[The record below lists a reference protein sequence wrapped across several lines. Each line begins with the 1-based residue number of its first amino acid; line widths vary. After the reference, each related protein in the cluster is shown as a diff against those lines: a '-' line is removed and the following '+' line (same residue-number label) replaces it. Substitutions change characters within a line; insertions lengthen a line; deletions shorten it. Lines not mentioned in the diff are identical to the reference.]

1 MSKLKKPKTPIA
13 KAVEG
18 MVEPGVLQDFR
29 NFVFRLW
36 HHLGLPDPT
45 EIQYDIAEYLSGGPE
60 RRVIEAFRGVGKSW
74 ITAAYVIWRL
84 LRNPDE
90 RILVVSASKDRADA
104 FSTFVKRLIEEV
116 PMLHHLKPKK
126 DQRDSNLAFDV
137 GPSSP
142 HQAPSVRSVGITGQL
157 TGGRASLIVAD
168 DVEIPKNSLTALMR
182 ERLAELVK
190 EFDAVLTPGG
200 EVVYLGTPQCEMS
213 LYNVLPQRGYDVRV
227 WPARYPSEKRQR
239 FYGEKLA
246 PLIRERLEK
255 NPGLVNEFGGRGAPT
270 DPQRFDD
277 LDLMKREA
285 SYGRSGFALQFML
298 DTSLSDQDRHPLR
311 LSDLIVMGLTT
322 EVAPVR
328 TAWGSGP
335 DQVIDT
341 LPCPGL
347 QGDRWHRPVFIHKDF
362 VPYQGSVLFID
373 PSGRGKDETS
383 YAVVKMLNGQL
394 YGLEVGGF
402 KDGYTDAVLESLAN
416 VAKKHKVNH
425 VLIESNFGDGMFT
438 KLLTPF
444 LTRIHPVT
452 TEEIHHTGQKE
463 KRIIDTL
470 EPVFNQHR
478 LVLDEKLVLDDLKVE
493 DVKYSLLYQITRITR
508 DKGALGHDDRV
519 EALAGAVAYWVEQM
533 DADTKRAE
541 EDHRQAKLQEE
552 LDRFM
557 EHALGGRAKSSEN
570 WTDVNKRFR

>member
-1 MSKLKKPKTPIA
+1 VTKTPIA
-13 KAVEG
+13 AAVEG
-18 MVEPGVLQDFR
+18 MLPQGALQDFR
-29 NFVFRLW
+29 NFIFLLW
-36 HHLGLPDPT
+36 KNLGLPEPT
-45 EIQYDIAEYLSGGPE
+45 EMQYDICGFLQNGPE

-74 ITAAYVIWRL
+74 LTAGYVLWRL
-84 LRNPDE
+84 LRNPHE

-104 FSTFVKRLIEEV
+104 FSTFVRRLIEET
-116 PMLHHLKPKK
+116 PFLQSLRPRK
-126 DQRDSNLAFDV
+126 DQRDSMLSFDV
-137 GPSSP
+137 GPSSA
-142 HQAPSVRSVGITGQL
+142 HQAPSVRSVGISGQL
-157 TGGRASLIVAD
+157 TGGRATLIVAD

-200 EVVYLGTPQCEMS
+200 EILYLGTPQCEMS
-213 LYNVLPQRGYDVRV
+213 LYNVLPSRGYTVRI

-239 FYGEKLA
+239 FYGDKLA
-246 PLIRERLEK
+246 PIIIERLRA
-255 NPGLVNEFGGRGAPT
+255 NPGLAVECGGRGAPT

-277 LDLMKREA
+277 LDLMKREG

-311 LSDLIVMGLTT
+311 LSDLVVMGLTT

-335 DQVIDT
+335 DQVIDS

-362 VPYQGSVLFID
+362 VPYQGSVLFVD

-402 KDGYTDAVLESLAN
+402 KDGYTDEVLEKLAH
-416 VAKKHKVNH
+416 VAKRHKVNH
-425 VLIESNFGDGMFT
+425 VLVESNFGDGMFT

-444 LTRIHPVT
+444 LTRLHPVT

-478 LVLDEKLVLDDLKVE
+478 LVLDEKLILDDLKVE
-493 DVKYSLLYQITRITR
+493 DVNYSLLYQITRITK

-533 DADTKRAE
+533 DADAKTAE
-541 EDHRQAKLQEE
+541 ETHRQDKLQEE

-557 EHALGGRAKSSEN
+557 ENALGGKRAGDN
-570 WTDVNKRFR
+570 WTGVHKQFGR

>member
-1 MSKLKKPKTPIA
+1 MKQPKKSPIA

-18 MVEPGVLQDFR
+18 IVDPRVLQDFR
-29 NFVFRLW
+29 NFVYVLW
-36 HHLGLPDPT
+36 QHLGLPDPT
-45 EIQYDIAEYLSGGPE
+45 EIQYDIAEYLQNGPE

-74 ITAAYVIWRL
+74 LTAGYVLWRL

-104 FSTFVKRLIEEV
+104 FSTFVRRLIEEV
-116 PMLHHLKPKK
+116 PMLHHLKPKR

-137 GPSSP
+137 GPSSA

-157 TGGRASLIVAD
+157 TGGRATVIVAD

-182 ERLAELVK
+182 ERLGELVK

-200 EVVYLGTPQCEMS
+200 EILYLGTPQCEMS
-213 LYNVLPQRGYDVRV
+213 LYNLLPERGYDVRI
-227 WPARYPSEKRQR
+227 WPARIPDAKRQR
-239 FYGEKLA
+239 FYGSKLA
-246 PLIRERLEK
+246 PIIQQRVES
-255 NPGLVNEFGGRGAPT
+255 NPALVSEFGGRGAPT

-277 LDLMKREA
+277 VDLLKREA

-311 LSDLIVMGLTT
+311 LSDLVVMGLTT
-322 EVAPVR
+322 TVAPVR

-347 QGDRWHRPVFIHKDF
+347 RGDRWHRPVFIHKDF
-362 VPYQGSVLFID
+362 IPYQGSVLFID

-383 YAVVKMLNGQL
+383 YAVVKMLNGLL
-394 YGLEVGGF
+394 YLLESGGF
-402 KDGYTDAVLESLAN
+402 KDGYTDEVLTLLAQT
-416 VAKKHKVNH
+416 AKKHSVNH

-438 KLLTPF
+438 KLITPF
-444 LTRIHPVT
+444 FTRHHPVT

-463 KRIIDTL
+463 KRIIDVL
-470 EPVFNQHR
+470 EPVMNQHR
-478 LVLDEKLVLDDLKVE
+478 LIVDEKVILDDLKVE
-493 DVKYSLLYQITRITR
+493 DVNYQLFYQMTRITR
-508 DKGALGHDDRV
+508 DKGALGHDDRL
-519 EALAGAVAYWVEQM
+519 EAVAGAVAYWVEQM
-533 DADTKRAE
+533 DADVRKADE
-541 EDHRQAKLQEE
+541 EHRQTQ
-552 LDRFM
+552 LDADLERFM
-557 EHALGGRAKSSEN
+557 EHALGRKAEGDN
-570 WTDVNKRFR
+570 WTGVHKRFR